1 MPDPSNAPPDRFEQ
15 VQNRVVLDHS
25 KSTVETGGATV
36 GIGNSIK
43 ELTLPLSIRFSALQQ
58 LLLLRCRKVSQA
70 GVPGEVNC
78 GAAVLAAL
86 PLPDLPGP
94 EVAKGNL
101 RAARPAQVFGS
112 TGCGRGAPANLPPPV
127 LSTRV
132 QLCLAPEGRL

>member
-1 MPDPSNAPPDRFEQ
+1 MESVDYLFR
-15 VQNRVVLDHS
+15 S
-25 KSTVETGGATV
+25 KKQEPKKQEAT
-36 GIGNSIK
+36 SQ
-43 ELTLPLSIRFSALQQ
+43 EIRFSALQQ

-101 RAARPAQVFGS
+101 RVARPAQVLGS
-112 TGCGRGAPANLPPPV
+112 TGCGRGAPAYLPPPV
-127 LSTRV
+127 LSARV